1 MPRSGLVQQTDALN
15 SHAFGHF
22 GMLPAKQTLVPEA
35 GGVQGT
41 GDLANLYDSLSSFHC
56 GTATS
61 AIAYC
66 R

>member
-1 MPRSGLVQQTDALN
+1 
-15 SHAFGHF
+15 
-22 GMLPAKQTLVPEA
+22 MLPAKQTLVPEA